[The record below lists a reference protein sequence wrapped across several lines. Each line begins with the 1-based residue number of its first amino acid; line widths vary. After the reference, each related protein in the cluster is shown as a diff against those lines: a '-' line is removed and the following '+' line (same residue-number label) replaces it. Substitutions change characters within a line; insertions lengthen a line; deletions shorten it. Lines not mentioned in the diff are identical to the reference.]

1 MYLFENRMNYR
12 ARVTTL
18 YLLGFFIDLVNMF
31 IANVAYPDIAR
42 RFDATVS
49 EVAWISNG
57 YILGLTLVI
66 PLSSWLARRAGA
78 KRLFLFSLL
87 IFIAGTCGVGASSSI
102 SQLIAWRWIQGV
114 GGGLLIP
121 VGQAMTY
128 ALYQSHERAKLS
140 SVVMLIALLAPALSP
155 LAGGVLVDNLS
166 WRWVFLASLP
176 LAVVALILAWLWL
189 KNEAREGSRER
200 LDLEGLLSGCA
211 ALTLI
216 LLGLT
221 YLGEPNHHFHGA
233 LILTAGLFCLAGYAW
248 QALKKSKPLLNLHL
262 IRDPLLHTA
271 MLIYQFVPGVFTGV
285 NMLCMLYL
293 QNQLGMR
300 ASVVGAM
307 MLPWSLASFAAIG
320 ITGKKFNIWG
330 PRPLFITGCLVNA
343 FGMAL
348 LVLTGHT
355 LDVTVCVIA
364 FTLMGFGSSLCSST
378 AQSSA
383 FIQIADREL
392 ADASALWNINR
403 QLSFCLGV
411 TLLNLLF
418 NLIANTGLPT
428 EGAYHLTFGLAACS
442 AVIPL
447 LCCYRLNNHR
457 VLYFVNQEQQ

>member
-1 MYLFENRMNYR
+1 MNYR
-12 ARVTTL
+12 ARVTTV

-66 PLSSWLARRAGA
+66 PLSSWLAKRVGA
-78 KRLFLFSLL
+78 KRLFIFSLL
-87 IFIAGTCGVGASSSI
+87 IFIVGTCGVGASSSV

-121 VGQAMTY
+121 VGQTMTY

-155 LAGGVLVDNLS
+155 AIGGFLVDSLS

-176 LAVVALILAWLWL
+176 LAVFALILAGLWL
-189 KNEAREGSRER
+189 KTDAQEESRER
-200 LDLEGLLSGCA
+200 LDLLGLVSGCA
-211 ALTLI
+211 ALTMI
-216 LLGLT
+216 LVGLT
-221 YLGEPNHHFHGA
+221 YLGEPGRISHGA
-233 LILTAGLFCLAGYAW
+233 LMLTAGIFCLAGFVW
-248 QALKKSKPLLNLHL
+248 HTLKKSRPLLNLHPV
-262 IRDPLLHTA
+262 RDPLLRIA

-285 NMLCMLYL
+285 NMLSALYL
-293 QNQLGMR
+293 QNQLGLR

-320 ITGKKFNIWG
+320 VTGKQFNKWG
-330 PRPLFITGCLVNA
+330 PRPLFITGCLVNS
-343 FGMAL
+343 FGIGL

-355 LDVTVCVIA
+355 ADLTICVMA

-428 EGAYHLTFGLAACS
+428 EEAYHLCFVIAACS
-442 AVIPL
+442 AIIPV
-447 LCCYRLNNHR
+447 LCCYRLNNQR
-457 VLYFVNQEQQ
+457 VISLINQEQK

>member
-1 MYLFENRMNYR
+1 MNYR
-12 ARVTTL
+12 ARVTTV

-66 PLSSWLARRAGA
+66 PLSSWLARRVGA
-78 KRLFLFSLL
+78 KRLFIISLL
-87 IFIAGTCGVGASSSI
+87 IFIVGTCGVGASSSV
-102 SQLIAWRWIQGV
+102 SQLIAWRWIQGI

-121 VGQAMTY
+121 VGQTMTY

-155 LAGGVLVDNLS
+155 AIGGFLVDSLS

-176 LAVVALILAWLWL
+176 LAVFALILAGLWL
-189 KNEAREGSRER
+189 KTDAQEESRER
-200 LDLEGLLSGCA
+200 LELLGLVSGCV
-211 ALTLI
+211 ALTKI
-216 LLGLT
+216 LVGLT
-221 YLGEPNHHFHGA
+221 YLGEPSHLSYGA
-233 LILTAGLFCLAGYAW
+233 LMLTAGILCLAGFVW
-248 QALKKSKPLLNLHL
+248 HALKKSRPLLNLHPV
-262 IRDPLLHTA
+262 RDPLLRIA

-285 NMLCMLYL
+285 NMLSALYL
-293 QNQLGMR
+293 QNQLGLR

-320 ITGKKFNIWG
+320 MTGKQFNKWG
-330 PRPLFITGCLVNA
+330 PRPLFITGCLVNSL
-343 FGMAL
+343 GIGL
-348 LVLTGHT
+348 LVLTGHSADLT
-355 LDVTVCVIA
+355 ICVIA

-428 EGAYHLTFGLAACS
+428 DEAYHLSFVIAACS
-442 AVIPL
+442 AIIPV
-447 LCCYRLNNHR
+447 LCCYRLNNQR
-457 VLYFVNQEQQ
+457 VISLINQEQK